1 MPDLIKSS
9 LISFLSSS
17 LKFFK
22 LLTHSAKLQT
32 DVDPEIK
39 NVFYKFEVKGN
50 ELKPEKAGSLEF
62 IEKFK
67 LCLTSESDSSDSIFQ
82 FLSLEFP

>member
-9 LISFLSSS
+9 LISFLSWSR
-17 LKFFK
+17 KFFK
-22 LLTHSAKLQT
+22 LLTHSARLQT

-39 NVFYKFEVKGN
+39 KVFYKFEVKGN
-50 ELKPEKAGSLEF
+50 ELNPEKAGSLEF

-67 LCLTSESDSSDSIFQ
+67 LCFTSESDSSDSIFPC
-82 FLSLEFP
+82 F

>member
-22 LLTHSAKLQT
+22 LLTLSAKLQT

-50 ELKPEKAGSLEF
+50 ELKPEKAGSLEL

-67 LCLTSESDSSDSIFQ
+67 LCFTSESDSSDSIF
-82 FLSLEFP
+82 